1 LKGGGLPQIL
11 WPQESATGD
20 KKYMVGILVVT
31 HGRLAHELLETTRII
46 VGKSVDHIVPIS
58 VGWNDDT
65 VDIQK
70 TIASSINKIDQGDGI
85 LILTDMFGG
94 TPSNISLSFLSEKVE
109 IITGVNLPMLI
120 KIVNIGDRMNLK
132 ELAQAIYDQ
141 GRKSIYLASE
151 ILSMKK

>member
-1 LKGGGLPQIL
+1 
-11 WPQESATGD
+11 
-20 KKYMVGILVVT
+20 MVGILVVT
-31 HGRLAHELLETTRII
+31 HGRLAQELLETTRII
-46 VGKSVDHIVPIS
+46 VGKTVDHVVPIS

-70 TIASSINKIDQGDGI
+70 TIASAINKNDTGDGI

-120 KIVNIGDRMNLK
+120 KIVNVGDRMNLK

-141 GRKSIYLASE
+141 GKKSIYLASE

>member
-1 LKGGGLPQIL
+1 
-11 WPQESATGD
+11 
-20 KKYMVGILVVT
+20 MVGILVVT
-31 HGRLAHELLETTRII
+31 HGRLAQELLETTRII
-46 VGKSVDHIVPIS
+46 VGKTVDHVVPIS

-70 TIASSINKIDQGDGI
+70 TIASAISKNDTGDGI

-120 KIVNIGDRMNLK
+120 KIVNVGDRMNLK

-141 GRKSIYLASE
+141 GKKSIYLASE